1 MRTPFF
7 SVIAASIFLVSC
19 QNTGDFAS
27 KSSNETPLPDS
38 AIAAKDGSGEEVD
51 GLATAAIDKDKHG
64 GQVQKLFAAYKA
76 PPTGARFTWRSNW
89 ASMPD
94 LVTYEVQGLVERGG
108 AEYVAL
114 KSVKGLAETTYAY
127 YDTTN
132 FSLKGYR
139 NEQDEAL
146 TTFKPVEERY
156 RFPLEKGKQWVSEWK
171 MKDHKT
177 GKVTS
182 GGGVFKIDFSGTTEV
197 AGRKFPDGPCT
208 AACCAGT
215 SQGHDALCLVCTQT
229 GHHRQGADRQRAD
242 ELDAGSGS
250 RRIARR
256 ELV

>member
-38 AIAAKDGSGEEVD
+38 AIAAKDGSGEDVD
-51 GLATAAIDKDKHG
+51 ALATAAIDKDKHG
-64 GQVQKLFAAYKA
+64 GQVQKLFAVYKA

-94 LVTYEVQGLVERGG
+94 LVTYEVQGVVERGG

-182 GGGVFKIDFSGTTEV
+182 GGGVFKIISLELLKLPAGNFQTARVRLPV
-197 AGRKFPDGPCT
+197 APGLPKGMTHYVWFAPKLGIT
-208 AACCAGT
+208 VKEQIGNG
-215 SQGHDALCLVCTQT
+215 QMNWTQVLE
-229 GHHRQGADRQRAD
+229 AV
-242 ELDAGSGS
+242 ELPGES
-250 RRIARR
+250 
-256 ELV
+256 